1 MFKCVHFSEYDKT
14 DDVTPITVEEI
25 NIWKDAIMTYF
36 KVLLPWEPEENF
48 ENRQDS

>member
-1 MFKCVHFSEYDKT
+1 MHLAMHFTMQSIMFKCVHFSEYDKT

-36 KVLLPWEPEENF
+36 KVLLP
-48 ENRQDS
+48 